1 MIQNPARCGFNP
13 NSLVPSV
20 LTQGQADAI
29 KTILAPVTDWSGQL
43 IYPGSS
49 VSEIFN
55 NIADDELSTQAP
67 APNAAQPWGA
77 PPLIQGQNAPS
88 NWFYAYNMLDYVA
101 LYEPNINLNS
111 NDFINGAVIPTPIR
125 KTVYKNMA
133 LNLAD
138 DPSLV
143 ANYLRTGKKLIMY
156 HGYGDPIIS
165 PYRTVLF
172 FEDLAKLTGGYD
184 ELRRAARLFM
194 VPDMG
199 HCSGSTAP
207 DEFGNGTEPAGYP
220 VDAQHDVL
228 TALEAWVEKG
238 QPPSSIIATH
248 YLNDNP
254 ASGVV
259 DRTMPLCPF
268 PAEAA
273 FDHQGDVNDAANWR
287 CTDNKRLLRTGPNG
301 RQAGVYGPEDQP
313 AFPSDVIR

>member
-1 MIQNPARCGFNP
+1 MILC
-13 NSLVPSV
+13 
-20 LTQGQADAI
+20 
-29 KTILAPVTDWSGQL
+29 
-43 IYPGSS
+43 
-49 VSEIFN
+49 
-55 NIADDELSTQAP
+55 
-67 APNAAQPWGA
+67 
-77 PPLIQGQNAPS
+77 
-88 NWFYAYNMLDYVA
+88 
-101 LYEPNINLNS
+101 
-111 NDFINGAVIPTPIR
+111 NGAVIPTPIR

-248 YLNDNP
+248 YSTTIRHR
-254 ASGVV
+254 ASSTGRCRSAPSLPRPLSITRAMSTTRQIGGAPITSDFCEP
-259 DRTMPLCPF
+259 DRTDGRLASTARRTSQPF
-268 PAEAA
+268 
-273 FDHQGDVNDAANWR
+273 
-287 CTDNKRLLRTGPNG
+287 LRM
-301 RQAGVYGPEDQP
+301 
-313 AFPSDVIR
+313 